1 VGEGWLW
8 HLDGEGNRITGDL
21 ADSYRLAKNRVDPVL
36 EDKKWVMTELMG
48 KPFEMTEGRREGYI
62 HFSMETGRFSGR
74 NTCNNF
80 FGQYQLLEGNRI
92 RFGKAGSTLMA
103 CPDMETEKLFMEILE
118 MADNYTVADNV
129 LSLNKA
135 RMAPLARFTL
145 EKKQ

>member
-1 VGEGWLW
+1 
-8 HLDGEGNRITGDL
+8 
-21 ADSYRLAKNRVDPVL
+21 
-36 EDKKWVMTELMG
+36 MTELMG

-103 CPDMETEKLFMEILE
+103 CPDKETEKLFMEILE
-118 MADNYTVADNV
+118 MAYNYTVEDNV